1 MIKPFDA
8 RAISN
13 KPFRSS
19 PSESPTGCDDLSVAT
34 DRLRHEDQEHSSP
47 RAHCICNDPGTCILF
62 VLVSVLI
69 LAMIQDQALVAAKR
83 RTKHYLVET
92 KEKSPGHKPSRG
104 YNHSR
109 GHGDY
114 AGWAPWYQHIS
125 IFSTHQTG
133 KHSHRSHQ
141 VSLVCLFL
149 CMICLQPIQTE
160 NNTALAQ
167 GEGGCQV

>member
-1 MIKPFDA
+1 MWWSVS
-8 RAISN
+8 SN
-13 KPFRSS
+13 WSTAPWGPREFFSS
-19 PSESPTGCDDLSVAT
+19 CSLHMQWSRYLYTFCFGVS
-34 DRLRHEDQEHSSP
+34 
-47 RAHCICNDPGTCILF
+47 
-62 VLVSVLI
+62 VSVLI
-69 LAMIQDQALVAAKR
+69 LAMIQDQALVAAKQ

-133 KHSHRSHQ
+133 KHSHQSHQ
-141 VSLVCLFL
+141 VSLVCLLL
-149 CMICLQPIQTE
+149 CMICLLQIQTE
-160 NNTALAQ
+160 NNTVL
-167 GEGGCQV
+167 GKSGPTVRGPIVHL

>member
-1 MIKPFDA
+1 MELLQITEGMNWVVLCCTV
-8 RAISN
+8 I
-13 KPFRSS
+13 
-19 PSESPTGCDDLSVAT
+19 DLQQFQTSGDYA
-34 DRLRHEDQEHSSP
+34 P
-47 RAHCICNDPGTCILF
+47 MAGYN
-62 VLVSVLI
+62 
-69 LAMIQDQALVAAKR
+69 
-83 RTKHYLVET
+83 
-92 KEKSPGHKPSRG
+92 PSREYK

-109 GHGDY
+109 GNGDY
-114 AGWAPWYQHIS
+114 TGWAPWYQHIS